1 MLIVAIAWIYVV
13 GLMALTE
20 PSIVAGIVTFL
31 FYCVLPL
38 STLLYIAGSGRRK
51 ARRRAEEA
59 AAREA
64 RLAPADAAD
73 AADAINAINAIDA
86 AGTPDA
92 ADAAGTVK
100 PAAPGHAAR
109 GED

>member
-20 PSIVAGIVTFL
+20 TSIVAGIVTFL

-38 STLLYIAGSGRRK
+38 GTLLYIAGTGKRK
-51 ARRRAEEA
+51 ARRRAEELAAHEARKA
-59 AAREA
+59 AAE
-64 RLAPADAAD
+64 
-73 AADAINAINAIDA
+73 
-86 AGTPDA
+86 
-92 ADAAGTVK
+92 
-100 PAAPGHAAR
+100 

>member
-1 MLIVAIAWIYVV
+1 MLIVAVAWIYVV

-20 PSIVAGIVTFL
+20 PSVVAGIVTFL

-38 STLLYIAGSGRRK
+38 STLAYIAGSGRRK

-59 AAREA
+59 AAMQA
-64 RLAPADAAD
+64 RAGLANPANPADQAD
-73 AADAINAINAIDA
+73 PANPAR
-86 AGTPDA
+86 PDSP
-92 ADAAGTVK
+92 GQ
-100 PAAPGHAAR
+100 PAK

>member
-20 PSIVAGIVTFL
+20 PTVVAGIVTFL

-38 STLLYIAGSGRRK
+38 GTLVYIAGSPRRKARRK
-51 ARRRAEEA
+51 ARRRAAEQA
-59 AAREA
+59 AAEA
-64 RLAPADAAD
+64 RA
-73 AADAINAINAIDA
+73 A
-86 AGTPDA
+86 AG
-92 ADAAGTVK
+92 GQ
-100 PAAPGHAAR
+100 

>member
-20 PSIVAGIVTFL
+20 PSVVAGIVTFL

-38 STLLYIAGSGRRK
+38 GTLMYIAGSGRRK
-51 ARRRAEEA
+51 ARRRAAEQ
-59 AAREA
+59 AARDA
-64 RLAPADAAD
+64 R
-73 AADAINAINAIDA
+73 A
-86 AGTPDA
+86 AGDA
-92 ADAAGTVK
+92 KDADIAETAK
-100 PAAPGHAAR
+100 

>member
-38 STLLYIAGSGRRK
+38 GTLLYIAGTGKRK
-51 ARRRAEEA
+51 ARRRAEELAAHEARKA
-59 AAREA
+59 AAE
-64 RLAPADAAD
+64 
-73 AADAINAINAIDA
+73 
-86 AGTPDA
+86 
-92 ADAAGTVK
+92 
-100 PAAPGHAAR
+100 

>member
-20 PSIVAGIVTFL
+20 PSVVAGIVTFL

-38 STLLYIAGSGRRK
+38 GTLMYIAGTGKRK
-51 ARRRAEEA
+51 ARRRAAELAAHEA
-59 AAREA
+59 KQAAQTQT
-64 RLAPADAAD
+64 
-73 AADAINAINAIDA
+73 
-86 AGTPDA
+86 G
-92 ADAAGTVK
+92 VK
-100 PAAPGHAAR
+100 

>member
-38 STLLYIAGSGRRK
+38 GTLIYIAGTGKRK
-51 ARRRAEEA
+51 ARRRAAELAAFQARDAGKA
-59 AAREA
+59 AAE
-64 RLAPADAAD
+64 
-73 AADAINAINAIDA
+73 
-86 AGTPDA
+86 
-92 ADAAGTVK
+92 
-100 PAAPGHAAR
+100 